1 MQHTKFSK
9 RSSGLIL
16 AGLCAAVIAWP
27 ATAHPEHKTETL
39 ERKVIIHSDGK
50 GEASATWDGKDVQTK
65 CPGIVTSVEAAAAT
79 SADKKQQAKIV
90 LCTKG
95 GTKAEQID
103 GLKRALARIQSS
115 TDMDSGL
122 KAQVIA
128 ELQAR
133 IAELGG

>member
-1 MQHTKFSK
+1 MQHTKSSS
-9 RSSGLIL
+9 RRSGLVL

-27 ATAHPEHKTETL
+27 AAAHPEHKTETV

-50 GEASATWDGKDVQTK
+50 GESSATWDGKDVQTK
-65 CPGIVTSVEAAAAT
+65 CPGIVTSVEAAADS

-115 TDMDSGL
+115 TDMDAGL

-128 ELQAR
+128 KLQAR

>member
-1 MQHTKFSK
+1 MQPAN
-9 RSSGLIL
+9 SSSIGRGLVL

-27 ATAHPEHKTETL
+27 ATAHPEHKTETI
-39 ERKVIIHSDGK
+39 ERKVIIHNDGK

-65 CPGIVTSVEAAAAT
+65 CPGIVTSVEAAAEP

-90 LCTKG
+90 LCTQG

-103 GLKRALARIQSS
+103 GLKKALARVQSN
-115 TDMDSGL
+115 TDMDPGL

-128 ELQAR
+128 TLQAK
-133 IAELGG
+133 IAELGS